1 MLEETHM
8 VNLLAIDTSG
18 ASCSVALMYD
28 QEIFAEFTLME
39 RQQASHILPMIDR
52 LLMQAKVSLN
62 QLDTL
67 AFSCGPG
74 SFTGI
79 RLAASVIQ
87 GLAYASNLPVVAIS
101 TLQILA
107 QGAYRAFD
115 AKNVLV
121 AIDARMDEVYWG
133 AYRLASDGFMRPIS
147 TDQRCKPILVE
158 PPSLCDNWMGLGDGW
173 KAYSELLRSRISG
186 VIEINSN
193 CYPDAKDLA
202 ILASDSFLA
211 GNFLKPEN
219 ALPTYFHEA
228 TSWKKQH
235 NIPK

>member
-1 MLEETHM
+1 M

-18 ASCSVALMYD
+18 ASCSAALIYN
-28 QEIFAEFTLME
+28 QEVFSEFTLME
-39 RQQASHILPMIDR
+39 RQQANQILPMIDR

-62 QLDTL
+62 QLDAL

-87 GLAYASNLPVVAIS
+87 GLAYACNLPVVAIS

-107 QGAYRAFD
+107 QGAYRALD

-133 AYRLASDGFMRPIS
+133 AYQLASDGLMHS
-147 TDQRCKPILVE
+147 SSMDQRCKPALIE
-158 PPSLCDNWMGLGDGW
+158 PLSLCDNWLGIGDGW
-173 KAYSELLRSRISG
+173 QTYAELLRTRISG
-186 VIEINSN
+186 YIEINAN

-202 ILASDSFLA
+202 ILATTEFLA
-211 GNFLKPEN
+211 GNLLKPEN

-228 TSWKKQH
+228 TSWKKQL
-235 NIPK
+235 NIPKITD